1 MPDQAPLFIIMA
13 GGTGGHIFPALAVAD
28 ELKQQGFR
36 IHWLGTPDGMEAD
49 LVPKYGY
56 DITFMPVKG
65 VRGNGLKALVQAPFR
80 VAVSLWYALKLIRQ
94 KQVVAVLG
102 MGGFPSGPGSF
113 AAWLLRKPLV
123 LHEQNAILGL
133 TNKIASLFATR
144 RLEAFP
150 GAFPSGAGAI
160 CTGNPVRARI
170 TPNQENA
177 TVPDNTTNK
186 MAGNRPLRLLVLG
199 GSRGAVA
206 INECIPRALALV
218 LKALGNGAIEVRH
231 QTGAGDYDSTL
242 ERYRDAGVTGRI
254 DPFIDDMATAYSWAD
269 LVLCRSGALTVAEL
283 ANASKPAILV
293 PYPWHKDQQ
302 QLRNGRYLADNGA
315 AIILEQKD
323 MTDQR
328 LAELLLSFVNDR
340 SQLITM
346 SKQATSCAYPHA
358 TVTVARHCRE
368 VANV

>member
-1 MPDQAPLFIIMA
+1 M
-13 GGTGGHIFPALAVAD
+13 
-28 ELKQQGFR
+28 
-36 IHWLGTPDGMEAD
+36 
-49 LVPKYGY
+49 
-56 DITFMPVKG
+56 
-65 VRGNGLKALVQAPFR
+65 QAPFR

-133 TNKIASLFATR
+133 TNKIASLFAIR

-150 GAFPSGAGAI
+150 GAFPSSVGAV

-170 TPNQENA
+170 TPDQDNV
-177 TVPDNTTNK
+177 TVPNNTPNET
-186 MAGNRPLRLLVLG
+186 AGNRPL
-199 GSRGAVA
+199 
-206 INECIPRALALV
+206 
-218 LKALGNGAIEVRH
+218 
-231 QTGAGDYDSTL
+231 Q
-242 ERYRDAGVTGRI
+242 
-254 DPFIDDMATAYSWAD
+254 PFIDDMATAYSWAD

-283 ANASKPAILV
+283 ANAGKPAILV

-328 LAELLLSFVNDR
+328 LAELLLSFINDR

-358 TVTVARHCRE
+358 TATVARHCRE